1 MVKKFIK
8 NRYRKDV
15 TIFLILYNFV
25 FIINIILFSRCGH
38 CKQMTPIYEELGDKY
53 KDNEDIVI
61 AKMDATVNEV
71 EDIVIQSFPTI
82 KYISKNTFNFF

>member
-1 MVKKFIK
+1 
-8 NRYRKDV
+8 
-15 TIFLILYNFV
+15 
-25 FIINIILFSRCGH
+25 
-38 CKQMTPIYEELGDKY
+38 MTPIYEELGDKY